1 MAKLLDPTRINTVIF
16 DMDGT
21 VLYTLD
27 DLKTATNVILRQYG
41 YPERSLDEV
50 RQFVGNGIRK
60 TIERAVP
67 ADVAENQEL
76 IDLMFTDFQ
85 KYYDVHCL
93 DETRPYDGILELM
106 DTLKAK
112 GYKMAI
118 VSNKVDTAVKELNQH
133 FFGDRVPVAIGEKP
147 GVKKK
152 PAPDTVFAALEELGS
167 TKEESVYIGDSD
179 VDFNTALNSDMPC
192 ISVLWGFRNRDFL
205 ESMGASTFAQKPED
219 ILGLLQVK

>member
-192 ISVLWGFRNRDFL
+192 ISVLWGFRDRDFL
-205 ESMGASTFAQKPED
+205 ESMGVSTFAQKPED

>member
-179 VDFNTALNSDMPC
+179 VDFNTALNYDMPC
-192 ISVLWGFRNRDFL
+192 ISVIWGFRDRDFL

>member
-1 MAKLLDPTRINTVIF
+1 MAKLLDPNRINTVIF

-133 FFGDRVPVAIGEKP
+133 FFGDRVPVAIGERP

-192 ISVLWGFRNRDFL
+192 ISVLWGFRDRDFL
-205 ESMGASTFAQKPED
+205 ESIGASTFAQKPED

>member
-133 FFGDRVPVAIGEKP
+133 FFGDRVPVAIGERP

-192 ISVLWGFRNRDFL
+192 ISVLWGFRDRDFL

>member
-192 ISVLWGFRNRDFL
+192 ISVLWGFLDRDFL
-205 ESMGASTFAQKPED
+205 ERMGASTFAQKPED

>member
-67 ADVAENQEL
+67 ADVAENQDL

-106 DTLKAK
+106 DALKAK

-192 ISVLWGFRNRDFL
+192 ISVLWGFRDRDFL
-205 ESMGASTFAQKPED
+205 ERMGASTFAQKPED

>member
-93 DETRPYDGILELM
+93 DETRPYNGILELM

-133 FFGDRVPVAIGEKP
+133 FFGDRVPVAIGERP

-192 ISVLWGFRNRDFL
+192 ISVLWGFRDRDFL
-205 ESMGASTFAQKPED
+205 ESIGASTFAQKPED

>member
-192 ISVLWGFRNRDFL
+192 ISVLWGFRDRDFL
-205 ESMGASTFAQKPED
+205 ERMGASTFAQKPED
-219 ILGLLQVK
+219 ILGILQVK

>member
-1 MAKLLDPTRINTVIF
+1 VAKLLDPTRINTVIF

-192 ISVLWGFRNRDFL
+192 ISVLWGFRDRDFL

>member
-192 ISVLWGFRNRDFL
+192 ISVLWGFRDRDFL
-205 ESMGASTFAQKPED
+205 ERMGASTFAQKPED

>member
-93 DETRPYDGILELM
+93 DETRPYNGILELM

-133 FFGDRVPVAIGEKP
+133 FFGDRVPVAIGERP

-192 ISVLWGFRNRDFL
+192 ISVLWGFRDRDFL

>member
-1 MAKLLDPTRINTVIF
+1 MAKLLDPTLINTVIF

-192 ISVLWGFRNRDFL
+192 ISVLWGFRDRDFL
-205 ESMGASTFAQKPED
+205 ERMGASTFAQKPED

>member
-152 PAPDTVFAALEELGS
+152 PSPDTVFAALEELGS

-192 ISVLWGFRNRDFL
+192 ISVLWGFRDRDFL
-205 ESMGASTFAQKPED
+205 ERMGASTFAQKPED

>member
-192 ISVLWGFRNRDFL
+192 ISVLWGFRDRDFL

>member
-76 IDLMFTDFQ
+76 IDLMFTEFQ

-192 ISVLWGFRNRDFL
+192 ISVLWGFRDRDFL
-205 ESMGASTFAQKPED
+205 ERMGASTFAQKPED

>member
-67 ADVAENQEL
+67 ADVAENQDL

-106 DTLKAK
+106 DALKAK

-192 ISVLWGFRNRDFL
+192 ISVLWGFRDRDFL
-205 ESMGASTFAQKPED
+205 ESMGASTFVQKPED

>member
-1 MAKLLDPTRINTVIF
+1 
-16 DMDGT
+16 
-21 VLYTLD
+21 
-27 DLKTATNVILRQYG
+27 
-41 YPERSLDEV
+41 
-50 RQFVGNGIRK
+50 
-60 TIERAVP
+60 
-67 ADVAENQEL
+67 
-76 IDLMFTDFQ
+76 
-85 KYYDVHCL
+85 
-93 DETRPYDGILELM
+93 M

-152 PAPDTVFAALEELGS
+152 PSPDTVFAALEELGS

-192 ISVLWGFRNRDFL
+192 ISVLWGFRDRDFL
-205 ESMGASTFAQKPED
+205 ERMGASTFAQKPED

>member
-133 FFGDRVPVAIGEKP
+133 FFGDRVPVAIGERP

-192 ISVLWGFRNRDFL
+192 ISVLWGFRDRDFL
-205 ESMGASTFAQKPED
+205 ESIGASTFAQKPED